1 MAKEK
6 APTAGGVEGRMNF
19 SERERA
25 KYHLNRRRGGGGR
38 PEAEPQT
45 EALFDEPGHRR
56 RQLVPLPADETLF
69 PEPGRA
75 VRRLVGID
83 GWPDYAAEAGDG

>member
-1 MAKEK
+1 
-6 APTAGGVEGRMNF
+6 MNF

-38 PEAEPQT
+38 QAAEPQT
-45 EALFDEPGHRR
+45 EALFDEPEHRC
-56 RQLVPLPADETLF
+56 RQLVPLPPDETLF

-75 VRRLVGID
+75 ARRLVEVD
-83 GWPDYAAEAGDG
+83 GWPDYAAEARDG